1 MDDIALEIINNRKFQ
16 WARKIPFRF
25 QTKLKV
31 EVSQLKWATPVI
43 RFWIRLS
50 YWVSRL
56 SGLGNCIACSRLS
69 VQSLLWFL
77 ELTILKKSRTWY
89 YTSFKV
95 WSLSLKLEV
104 DGRISKYLKKSGLSS
119 PKKYCFISFN
129 ESALKIVKSVFY
141 FILKA
146 PFVLQIFTFLF
157 CFWPCGKN
165 GLIRKIRL
173 ILKFMTSQPGEQTI
187 TIHILSISHEVKAV
201 RQWNFVR

>member
-1 MDDIALEIINNRKFQ
+1 MFEVVSSVSPVVPRIDDSEEISNVILYKFQ
-16 WARKIPFRF
+16 
-25 QTKLKV
+25 
-31 EVSQLKWATPVI
+31 
-43 RFWIRLS
+43 
-50 YWVSRL
+50 
-56 SGLGNCIACSRLS
+56 
-69 VQSLLWFL
+69 
-77 ELTILKKSRTWY
+77 
-89 YTSFKV
+89 
-95 WSLSLKLEV
+95 SLKFELKTWSW
-104 DGRISKYLKKSGLSS
+104 RISKYLKKSRLLS

-165 GLIRKIRL
+165 DLIRKIRL
-173 ILKFMTSQPGEQTI
+173 IFKFMTSQPGEQTI